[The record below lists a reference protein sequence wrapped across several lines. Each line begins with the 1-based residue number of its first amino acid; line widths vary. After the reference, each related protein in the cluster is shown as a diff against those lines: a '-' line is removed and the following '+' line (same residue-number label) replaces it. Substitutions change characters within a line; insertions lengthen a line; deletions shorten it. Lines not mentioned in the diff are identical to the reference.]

1 MFTAA
6 DLCRSNYCCFA
17 EKNKNTQPLLY
28 KIPPAGLEK
37 QFSFTVVCLVNVL
50 SFAKEAAY
58 MCVTA
63 EEEELA
69 LR

>member
-1 MFTAA
+1 MSLKLLL
-6 DLCRSNYCCFA
+6 LCREKQKKYTLCF
-17 EKNKNTQPLLY
+17 
-28 KIPPAGLEK
+28 KIPPAVWEK
-37 QFSFTVVCLVNVL
+37 QFSLTVVCLVNVL